1 MRLEVKNISKS
12 FDEES
17 VLRDLSLNVA
27 AHETLSVLG
36 KSGCGK
42 TTLLKII
49 AGILEADHGTVLL
62 NDASVHEVV
71 PHKRNAVYLYQETL
85 LFPHM
90 NVFENIAFGLRVRKV
105 DEEEIQSRTQE
116 MIENLELAGK
126 GDQMPHQLSG
136 GQQQRV
142 AFGRA
147 LVINPEVLLLDEPFG
162 NLEVETRETM
172 QKLFKRIA
180 KKYKITSLFVTH
192 DLKEAILMG
201 DRISLMKKGK
211 LTVYNT
217 TEAFVQ
223 DAEAGVQE
231 EIEFWNALKKPAANF
246 NN

>member
-1 MRLEVKNISKS
+1 MRLEVQNITKS
-12 FDEES
+12 FDDES
-17 VLRDLSLNVA
+17 VLRDLSLNVS
-27 AHETLSVLG
+27 AHETLSILG

-49 AGILEADHGTVLL
+49 AGILEADSGMVLL
-62 NDASVHEVV
+62 NGDDVHKMV

-90 NVFENIAFGLRVRKV
+90 NVFENIAFGLRVRNV
-105 DEEEIQSRTQE
+105 DDEEITARTEE
-116 MIENLELAGK
+116 MIANLELQKK

-162 NLEVETRETM
+162 NLDVETRESM

-180 KKYKITSLFVTH
+180 QKYKITSLFVTH

-201 DRISLMKKGK
+201 DRIALMKKGK
-211 LTVYNT
+211 LTVYKST
-217 TEAFVQ
+217 REFVQ
-223 DAEAGVQE
+223 DAEAGVQD
-231 EIEFWNALKKPAANF
+231 EIEFWNSLKKPNTDLVD
-246 NN
+246 

>member
-1 MRLEVKNISKS
+1 MRLQVKNITKS
-12 FDEES
+12 FDDES
-17 VLRDLSLNVA
+17 VLQDLSLEVS

-49 AGILEADHGTVLL
+49 AGILESDSGVVLL
-62 NDASVHEVV
+62 NGENVAQMI
-71 PHKRNAVYLYQETL
+71 PHRRNAVYLYQETL

-90 NVFENIAFGLRVRKV
+90 NVFDNIAFGLQVRKV
-105 DEEEIQSRTQE
+105 DKDEIKSRTDE
-116 MIENLELAGK
+116 MITNLELQGK
-126 GDQMPHQLSG
+126 GDQMPHELSG

-162 NLEVETRETM
+162 NLDVGTRESM
-172 QKLFKRIA
+172 QQLFKRIA
-180 KKYKITSLFVTH
+180 KKYEITSLFVTH

-201 DRISLMKKGK
+201 DRIALMQTGK
-211 LTVYNT
+211 LKVYAT
-217 TEAFVQ
+217 TEEFVH

-231 EIEFWNALKKPAANF
+231 EIAFWNSLKKSNADVVD
-246 NN
+246 

>member
-1 MRLEVKNISKS
+1 MRLEVKDITKS
-12 FDEES
+12 FEQES
-17 VLRDLSLNVA
+17 VLRDLSLNVS
-27 AHETLSVLG
+27 AHQTLSILG

-49 AGILEADHGTVLL
+49 AGILEADSGTVLL
-62 NDASVHEVV
+62 NGDDVHQMV

-90 NVFENIAFGLRVRKV
+90 NVFDNIAFGLRVRKV
-105 DEEEIQSRTQE
+105 SEEEIQQRTKE
-116 MIENLELAGK
+116 MIVNLELEGK
-126 GDQMPHQLSG
+126 TNQMPHELSG
-136 GQQQRV
+136 GQRQRV

-162 NLEVETRETM
+162 NLDVETRETM

-201 DRISLMKKGK
+201 DRIALMKKGK
-211 LTVYNT
+211 LTVYKS
-217 TEAFVQ
+217 TEEFVQ

-231 EIEFWNALKKPAANF
+231 EIEFWNSLRKPAADYTD
-246 NN
+246 